1 MQGKHVRL
9 PEALITQVET
19 IIPKL
24 EALEKEYP

>member
-9 PEALITQVET
+9 PEALIAQVAA

-24 EALEKEYP
+24 EALEKDYP